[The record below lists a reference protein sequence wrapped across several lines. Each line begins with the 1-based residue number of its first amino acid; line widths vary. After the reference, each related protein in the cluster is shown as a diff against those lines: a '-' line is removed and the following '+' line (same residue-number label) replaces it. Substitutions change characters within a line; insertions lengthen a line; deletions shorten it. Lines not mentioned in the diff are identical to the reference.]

1 MGYLA
6 TIINEISND
15 VVAAL
20 AAASY
25 PPLTDGA
32 IVVGTAAE
40 FEQGDAPRII
50 FDPTPG
56 SKLHSPEYYSA
67 EQDFLGERRV
77 QNALRTI
84 AGEDVMF
91 AVHCWGAADTGVVVD
106 DYDVTRG
113 LYHAVRAVLQKRL
126 PGEHAIDE
134 TGKYRTGTNLRRR
147 GRWYT
152 FGVTI
157 FTPVLSGLLPYD
169 RVKAYAPDGVVPV
182 GTDLV
187 VLPTGET
194 EAGCS

>member
-6 TIINEISND
+6 TIISEISND

-50 FDPTPG
+50 FDPSPG
-56 SKLHSPEYYSA
+56 SKFHSPEYYSA
-67 EQDFLGERRV
+67 DQDFTGERRV

-84 AGEDVMF
+84 VGEDVMF
-91 AVHCWGAADTGVVVD
+91 AVHCWGVSPTGSIVD
-106 DYDVTRG
+106 DYDVTRA
-113 LYHAVRAVLQKRL
+113 LYHTVRAVLQKRL
-126 PGEHAIDE
+126 PGEHEIDA
-134 TGKYRTGTNLRRR
+134 TGKYRTGTNLVRR

-157 FTPVLSGLLPYD
+157 FTPVLTGLLPYD
-169 RVKAYAPDGVVPV
+169 RAKAYAPDTVAPV

-187 VLPTGET
+187 MLPTGQT
-194 EAGCS
+194 ESGCA

>member
-6 TIINEISND
+6 TIISELSGD
-15 VVAAL
+15 VVAML
-20 AAASY
+20 ASGGY
-25 PPLTDGA
+25 PPLVDGG

-40 FEQGDAPRII
+40 FEQTAPPRII
-50 FDPTPG
+50 FDPSPG
-56 SKLHSPEYYSA
+56 SKFHAPEYYSA
-67 EQDFLGERRV
+67 DQDFTGERAV

-91 AVHCWGAADTGVVVD
+91 AVHCWGAADTGIIVD
-106 DYDVTRG
+106 DYDVTRA
-113 LYHAVRAVLQKRL
+113 LYHAVRAVLQARL
-126 PGEHAIDE
+126 PGGHEIDS
-134 TGKYRTGTNLRRR
+134 TGKYRTGTNIVRL

-157 FTPVLSGLLPYD
+157 FTPVIATLEPYD
-169 RVKAYAPDGVVPV
+169 RAVAYAPDGVVAS

-194 EAGCS
+194 ESGCS